1 MTGGKDAVASTVL
14 WNNGYTATHA
24 CGGIPGKWCAIKI
37 DATLMWCDRCNG
49 LKNFGAPSADK
60 SGESDNF
67 SSAHSKRNWSL
78 AVVGTNQPGNAQS
91 HCGIVADRAWLIR
104 FDAAPHH
111 EPLNGIAVVCT
122 TLKDAGALAI
132 TQNHHAICDT
142 EYFIKVM

>member
-1 MTGGKDAVASTVL
+1 
-14 WNNGYTATHA
+14 
-24 CGGIPGKWCAIKI
+24 
-37 DATLMWCDRCNG
+37 MWRDRCNG

-91 HCGIVADRAWLIR
+91 HRGIVAYRAWLIR

-111 EPLNGIAVVCT
+111 EPLNGIAVICSAFQ
-122 TLKDAGALAI
+122 DARALAI
-132 TQNHHAICDT
+132 TQNHHAVC
-142 EYFIKVM
+142 YPKHFVKVMRNKDHRLTVSAQITHDFKQSIRLAGAQA